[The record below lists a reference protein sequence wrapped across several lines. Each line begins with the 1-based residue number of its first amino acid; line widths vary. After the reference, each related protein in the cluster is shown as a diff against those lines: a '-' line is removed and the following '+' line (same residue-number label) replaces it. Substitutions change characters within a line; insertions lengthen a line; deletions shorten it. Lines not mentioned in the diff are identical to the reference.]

1 MSIPSPIYL
10 YRIIHIDNLQYILNK
25 GALTCPSHS
34 EADKKYIG
42 IGDDTL
48 KEHRKEK
55 TILLKPNGTFSD
67 YVAFYFGRR
76 APMLYNIKN
85 GFQGVTKR
93 CQDKIIYIVTSF
105 EKIQELKVPY
115 VFFDGHGYHHLSQ
128 PFNNEKGLTNIDWK
142 IVNAG
147 SWNDTELDPDRKRRK
162 QAEILMYNSLQ
173 INAIIGIATY
183 SDESKIQVEKI
194 INNNNIDLKTIAKP
208 DWFY

>member
-93 CQDKIIYIVTSF
+93 CQ
-105 EKIQELKVPY
+105 E
-115 VFFDGHGYHHLSQ
+115 
-128 PFNNEKGLTNIDWK
+128 
-142 IVNAG
+142 
-147 SWNDTELDPDRKRRK
+147 
-162 QAEILMYNSLQ
+162 
-173 INAIIGIATY
+173 
-183 SDESKIQVEKI
+183 
-194 INNNNIDLKTIAKP
+194 
-208 DWFY
+208 

>member
-34 EADKKYIG
+34 DADKKYIG

-55 TILLKPNGTFSD
+55 TILVKPNGTFSD

-76 APMLYNIKN
+76 SPMLYNIKN
-85 GFQGVTKR
+85 GFQSVTKR
-93 CQDKIIYIVTSF
+93 PQDKIIYIVTSF

-115 VFFDGHGYHHLSQ
+115 VFFVMVITIYLSYLIM
-128 PFNNEKGLTNIDWK
+128 KKD
-142 IVNAG
+142 
-147 SWNDTELDPDRKRRK
+147 
-162 QAEILMYNSLQ
+162 
-173 INAIIGIATY
+173 
-183 SDESKIQVEKI
+183 
-194 INNNNIDLKTIAKP
+194 
-208 DWFY
+208 